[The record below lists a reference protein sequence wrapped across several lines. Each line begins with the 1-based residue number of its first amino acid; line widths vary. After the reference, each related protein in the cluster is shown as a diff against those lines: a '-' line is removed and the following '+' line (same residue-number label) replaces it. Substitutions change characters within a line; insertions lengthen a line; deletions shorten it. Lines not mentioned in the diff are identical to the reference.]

1 MTRQANYNHETVQLD
16 GGAFDDCDF
25 IGCRLVYAGGEPPS
39 FSGCRFDD
47 CEWKYEEAAARTLSY
62 LRQVWDAGAKTAV
75 QAAIKDITGVK
86 R

>member
-1 MTRQANYNHETVQLD
+1 MPDKVAYNHETVALD
-16 GGAFDDCDF
+16 GEAFSHCEF
-25 IGCRLVYAGGEPPS
+25 RACRLVYAGGEPPS